1 MRKAANSNI
10 TLRLI
15 GGAPATRALHLLR
28 SHQTLPADR
37 DTRPV
42 VIALVLPTNGDAT
55 AGVDSFVESMTM
67 APTNDVGRLVQFGDV
82 TVDLAARA
90 VTRLGEPV
98 TLTPRQFDLLA
109 ALVRS
114 GGRAMSRR
122 ELIDVAWPDANGSG
136 ARTIDTHIWH
146 LRHRLERDAAV
157 PRHIMTVKKMGYRF
171 QT

>member
-15 GGAPATRALHLLR
+15 GGAPATRALRLLR
-28 SHQTLPADR
+28 SHQTQPADR
-37 DTRPV
+37 NRRPI
-42 VIALVLPTNGDAT
+42 VIALVLPTQDDGAT
-55 AGVDSFVESMTM
+55 V
-67 APTNDVGRLVQFGDV
+67 APDVGRVVRFGEI
-82 TVDLAARA
+82 TVDLAARSVVRA
-90 VTRLGEPV
+90 GEAV

-122 ELIDVAWPDANGSG
+122 ELIDLAWPDANGSG

-146 LRHRLERDAAV
+146 LRHRLEQDAAV

-171 QT
+171 QV

>member
-1 MRKAANSNI
+1 MRKAGNSNI

-15 GGAPATRALHLLR
+15 GGAPATRALRLLR
-28 SHQTLPADR
+28 SHQTLPAGR
-37 DTRPV
+37 SNRPI
-42 VIALVLPTNGDAT
+42 VIALVLPTSEEAAT
-55 AGVDSFVESMTM
+55 AESI
-67 APTNDVGRLVQFGDV
+67 APDVGRVVQFGEV

-90 VTRLGEPV
+90 VTRAGEPV

-146 LRHRLERDAAV
+146 LRHRLERDAAA

>member
-15 GGAPATRALHLLR
+15 GGAPATRALRLLR
-28 SHQTLPADR
+28 SHQSQPADSNR
-37 DTRPV
+37 RPI
-42 VIALVLPTNGDAT
+42 VIALVLPSQDDAEAVST
-55 AGVDSFVESMTM
+55 
-67 APTNDVGRLVQFGDV
+67 PDVGRVVHFGDV

-90 VTRLGEPV
+90 VTRDSGPV

-146 LRHRLERDAAV
+146 LRHRLERDAAT
-157 PRHIMTVKKMGYRF
+157 PRHIVTVKKMGYRF
-171 QT
+171 QV

>member
-15 GGAPATRALHLLR
+15 GGANATRALRLLR
-28 SHQTLPADR
+28 SLEK
-37 DTRPV
+37 RPNDSSSRSV
-42 VIALVLPTNGDAT
+42 VLALVLPTNGDGAT
-55 AGVDSFVESMTM
+55 TADVESL
-67 APTNDVGRLVQFGDV
+67 APASDIGRLVQFGDV

-114 GGRAMSRR
+114 NGRAMSRR

-146 LRHRLERDAAV
+146 LRHRLERDAAA

-171 QT
+171 QV

>member
-1 MRKAANSNI
+1 MRKAGNSNI

-15 GGAPATRALHLLR
+15 GGAPATRALRLLR
-28 SHQTLPADR
+28 SHQTLPTDR
-37 DTRPV
+37 SNRPI
-42 VIALVLPTNGDAT
+42 VIALVLPTSEDAT
-55 AGVDSFVESMTM
+55 AAESMT
-67 APTNDVGRLVQFGDV
+67 PDVGRLVRFGDV

-90 VTRLGEPV
+90 VSRAGEPV

-122 ELIDVAWPDANGSG
+122 ELIDLAWPDANGSG

-146 LRHRLERDAAV
+146 LRHRLERDAAA

-171 QT
+171 QV

>member
-1 MRKAANSNI
+1 MHKAANSSNI

-15 GGAPATRALHLLR
+15 GGAPATRALQLLR
-28 SHQTLPADR
+28 SHQSLPADR
-37 DTRPV
+37 NTRPV
-42 VIALVLPTNGDAT
+42 VIALVLPTNSDGT
-55 AGVDSFVESMTM
+55 ADVESMT
-67 APTNDVGRLVQFGDV
+67 ATPDVGRLVQFGDV

>member
-15 GGAPATRALHLLR
+15 GGANATRALRLLR
-28 SHQTLPADR
+28 SLEKRPADSGSR
-37 DTRPV
+37 SV
-42 VIALVLPTNGDAT
+42 VLALVLPTDGNG
-55 AGVDSFVESMTM
+55 AGVEAMTT
-67 APTNDVGRLVQFGDV
+67 ATTTSDVGRLVQFGDV

-90 VTRLGEPV
+90 VTRLGEAV

-146 LRHRLERDAAV
+146 LRHRLERDAAA

>member
-15 GGAPATRALHLLR
+15 GGAPATRALRLLR
-28 SHQTLPADR
+28 SHQTQTAD
-37 DTRPV
+37 DTSRPI
-42 VIALVLPTNGDAT
+42 VIALVLPNENG
-55 AGVDSFVESMTM
+55 
-67 APTNDVGRLVQFGDV
+67 APPTEVTDDVGRLVNFGEV

-90 VTRLGEPV
+90 VSRNGEPV

-122 ELIDVAWPDANGSG
+122 ELIDLAWPDANGSG

-146 LRHRLERDAAV
+146 LRHRLERDAAA
-157 PRHIMTVKKMGYRF
+157 PRHIVTVKKMGYRF
-171 QT
+171 QL

>member
-15 GGAPATRALHLLR
+15 GGAPATRALRLLR
-28 SHQTLPADR
+28 SLEKQPADQ
-37 DTRPV
+37 TSRPV
-42 VIALVLPTNGDAT
+42 VIALVLPTNEEAT
-55 AGVDSFVESMTM
+55 ESMTS
-67 APTNDVGRLVQFGDV
+67 DVGRLVHFGDV

-90 VTRLGEPV
+90 VSRNGESV

-146 LRHRLERDAAV
+146 LRHRLELDAAA

-171 QT
+171 QV

>member
-1 MRKAANSNI
+1 LREGTVQTSTMRKAANSNI

-15 GGAPATRALHLLR
+15 GGAPATRALRLLR
-28 SHQTLPADR
+28 SLEKRPADAAS
-37 DTRPV
+37 RPV
-42 VIALVLPTNGDAT
+42 VIALVLPTNEGDVA
-55 AGVDSFVESMTM
+55 ESIT
-67 APTNDVGRLVQFGDV
+67 TDVGRTVRFGDV

-90 VTRLGEPV
+90 VMRNGESV

-146 LRHRLERDAAV
+146 LRHRLELDAAA

-171 QT
+171 QV

>member
-15 GGAPATRALHLLR
+15 GGAPATRALRLLR
-28 SHQTLPADR
+28 SHQTLPGDR
-37 DTRPV
+37 ANRPV
-42 VIALVLPTNGDAT
+42 VIALVLPANGDAP
-55 AGVDSFVESMTM
+55 ESVT
-67 APTNDVGRLVQFGDV
+67 TEVGRLVRFGDV

-90 VTRLGEPV
+90 VSRSGEAV

-146 LRHRLERDAAV
+146 LRHRLERDAAA

-171 QT
+171 QV

>member
-15 GGAPATRALHLLR
+15 GGAPATRALRLLR
-28 SHQTLPADR
+28 SRQSLPADR
-37 DTRPV
+37 SSRPV
-42 VIALVLPTNGDAT
+42 VIALVLPTSEDAEAIT
-55 AGVDSFVESMTM
+55 
-67 APTNDVGRLVQFGDV
+67 PDVGRVVRFGDV
-82 TVDLAARA
+82 AVDLAARA
-90 VTRLGEPV
+90 VTRAGEPV

-146 LRHRLERDAAV
+146 LRHRLERDAAA
-157 PRHIMTVKKMGYRF
+157 PQHIMTVKKMGYRF
-171 QT
+171 QV

>member
-15 GGAPATRALHLLR
+15 GGAPATRALRLLR
-28 SHQTLPADR
+28 SLEKQPADQ
-37 DTRPV
+37 TSRPV
-42 VIALVLPTNGDAT
+42 VIALVLPTNEEAT
-55 AGVDSFVESMTM
+55 ESMTS
-67 APTNDVGRLVQFGDV
+67 DVGRLVHFGDV

-90 VTRLGEPV
+90 VSRNGESV

-171 QT
+171 QV

>member
-15 GGAPATRALHLLR
+15 GGAPATRALRLLR
-28 SHQTLPADR
+28 SLEKRPADGAS
-37 DTRPV
+37 RPV
-42 VIALVLPTNGDAT
+42 VIALVLPTNEDTVT
-55 AGVDSFVESMTM
+55 AESMT
-67 APTNDVGRLVQFGDV
+67 PDVGRLVRFGDV

-90 VTRLGEPV
+90 VSRGGEPV

-146 LRHRLERDAAV
+146 LRHRLEHDAAS

-171 QT
+171 QV

>member
-15 GGAPATRALHLLR
+15 GGAPATRALRLLR
-28 SHQTLPADR
+28 SHQTLPGDQAN
-37 DTRPV
+37 RPV
-42 VIALVLPTNGDAT
+42 VIALVLPANADAP
-55 AGVDSFVESMTM
+55 ESGAT
-67 APTNDVGRLVQFGDV
+67 DVGRLVRFGDV

-90 VTRLGEPV
+90 VSRSGEAV

-146 LRHRLERDAAV
+146 LRHRLERDAAA

-171 QT
+171 QV

>member
-15 GGAPATRALHLLR
+15 GGAPATRALRLLR
-28 SHQTLPADR
+28 SHQLPTDPGN
-37 DTRPV
+37 RPI
-42 VIALVLPTNGDAT
+42 VIALVLPTNEDA
-55 AGVDSFVESMTM
+55 SESIT
-67 APTNDVGRLVQFGDV
+67 TDVGRLVRFGDV

-90 VTRLGEPV
+90 VSRNGEPV

-114 GGRAMSRR
+114 NGRAMSRR

-146 LRHRLERDAAV
+146 LRHRLERDAAA

-171 QT
+171 QV

>member
-1 MRKAANSNI
+1 MRKAANSTI

-15 GGAPATRALHLLR
+15 GGEPATRALRLLR
-28 SHQTLPADR
+28 SLEKRPADQSS
-37 DTRPV
+37 RPV
-42 VIALVLPTNGDAT
+42 VIALVLPTNED
-55 AGVDSFVESMTM
+55 VSESTM
-67 APTNDVGRLVQFGDV
+67 PDVGRLVRFGDV

-90 VTRLGEPV
+90 VTRGSEPV

-146 LRHRLERDAAV
+146 LRHRLERDASA

-171 QT
+171 QV

>member
-1 MRKAANSNI
+1 VR
-10 TLRLI
+10 
-15 GGAPATRALHLLR
+15 
-28 SHQTLPADR
+28 
-37 DTRPV
+37 
-42 VIALVLPTNGDAT
+42 
-55 AGVDSFVESMTM
+55 
-67 APTNDVGRLVQFGDV
+67 FGDV
-82 TVDLAARA
+82 AVDLAARA
-90 VTRLGEPV
+90 VTRSGEPV

-146 LRHRLERDAAV
+146 LRHRLEHDAAA

>member
-28 SHQTLPADR
+28 SRQTLPTDR
-37 DTRPV
+37 DNRPI
-42 VIALVLPTNGDAT
+42 VIALVLPTNEEAVGA
-55 AGVDSFVESMTM
+55 ESMT
-67 APTNDVGRLVQFGDV
+67 APPDVGRLVHFGDV

-122 ELIDVAWPDANGSG
+122 ELIDLAWPDANGSG
-136 ARTIDTHIWH
+136 TRTIDTHIWH
-146 LRHRLERDAAV
+146 LRHRLERDAAA

>member
-15 GGAPATRALHLLR
+15 GGANATRALRLLR
-28 SHQTLPADR
+28 SLEKPADSGSR
-37 DTRPV
+37 SV
-42 VIALVLPTNGDAT
+42 VLALVLPTNENGA
-55 AGVDSFVESMTM
+55 SVESMTTTTTT
-67 APTNDVGRLVQFGDV
+67 PDVGRLVQFGDV

-90 VTRLGEPV
+90 VSRLGEPV

-114 GGRAMSRR
+114 NGRAMSRR

-146 LRHRLERDAAV
+146 LRHRLERDAAA

-171 QT
+171 QV

>member
-28 SHQTLPADR
+28 SRQ
-37 DTRPV
+37 TRPTDLSSRPV
-42 VIALVLPTNGDAT
+42 IIALVLPTNED
-55 AGVDSFVESMTM
+55 GVDAESMT
-67 APTNDVGRLVQFGDV
+67 AASDGRRLVHFGDV

-146 LRHRLERDAAV
+146 LRHRLERDAAA

>member
-1 MRKAANSNI
+1 MRGTVQPSTMRKAANSNI

-15 GGAPATRALHLLR
+15 GGAPATRALRLLR
-28 SHQTLPADR
+28 SHQTQSADR
-37 DTRPV
+37 SRRPI
-42 VIALVLPTNGDAT
+42 VIALVLPSEDGAAAAT
-55 AGVDSFVESMTM
+55 A
-67 APTNDVGRLVQFGDV
+67 APDLERVVRFGEIA
-82 TVDLAARA
+82 VDLAARA
-90 VTRLGEPV
+90 VTRAGTVV

-146 LRHRLERDAAV
+146 LRHRLEQDAAA
-157 PRHIMTVKKMGYRF
+157 PRHIVTVKKMGYRF
-171 QT
+171 QV

>member
-1 MRKAANSNI
+1 MRKAANANI

-15 GGAPATRALHLLR
+15 GGAPATRALRLLR
-28 SHQTLPADR
+28 SLEKRPGDQGS
-37 DTRPV
+37 RPV
-42 VIALVLPTNGDAT
+42 VIALVLPTNGEA
-55 AGVDSFVESMTM
+55 AESVT
-67 APTNDVGRLVQFGDV
+67 PDVGRLVRFGDI

-90 VTRLGEPV
+90 VSRAGEPV

-122 ELIDVAWPDANGSG
+122 ELIDLAWPDANGSG

-171 QT
+171 QV

>member
-37 DTRPV
+37 NSRPV
-42 VIALVLPTNGDAT
+42 VIALVLPTNGD
-55 AGVDSFVESMTM
+55 GVVAESMATTT
-67 APTNDVGRLVQFGDV
+67 PDVGRLVHFGDV

-146 LRHRLERDAAV
+146 LRHRLERDAAA

>member
-15 GGAPATRALHLLR
+15 GGAPATRALRLLR
-28 SHQTLPADR
+28 SLEKRPADSSQ
-37 DTRPV
+37 RPV
-42 VIALVLPTNGDAT
+42 VIALVLPTNEDGAVVT
-55 AGVDSFVESMTM
+55 AESM
-67 APTNDVGRLVQFGDV
+67 APDVGRVVQFGDV

-90 VTRLGEPV
+90 VTRAGEAV

-146 LRHRLERDAAV
+146 LRHRLEHDAAA

-171 QT
+171 QV

>member
-15 GGAPATRALHLLR
+15 GGAPATRALRLLR
-28 SHQTLPADR
+28 SHQTQPADR
-37 DTRPV
+37 NRRPI
-42 VIALVLPTNGDAT
+42 VIALVLPTQEDGVAVAAAAT
-55 AGVDSFVESMTM
+55 
-67 APTNDVGRLVQFGDV
+67 PDVGRVVRFGDV
-82 TVDLAARA
+82 TVDLAARS
-90 VTRLGEPV
+90 VQRSGESV

-122 ELIDVAWPDANGSG
+122 ELIDLAWPDANGSG

-146 LRHRLERDAAV
+146 LRHRLEQDAAA

-171 QT
+171 QV

>member
-15 GGAPATRALHLLR
+15 GGAPATRALKLLR
-28 SHQTLPADR
+28 SHQTQAGDR
-37 DTRPV
+37 TRRPI
-42 VIALVLPTNGDAT
+42 VIALVLPTQNGTGNDA
-55 AGVDSFVESMTM
+55 
-67 APTNDVGRLVQFGDV
+67 PDVGRLVHFGDV

-90 VTRLGEPV
+90 VTRAGESV

-122 ELIDVAWPDANGSG
+122 ELIDEAWPDANGSG

-146 LRHRLERDAAV
+146 LRHRLERDAGT

-171 QT
+171 QG

>member
-15 GGAPATRALHLLR
+15 GGAPATRALRLLR
-28 SHQTLPADR
+28 SHQTLPGDR
-37 DTRPV
+37 ANRPV
-42 VIALVLPTNGDAT
+42 VIALVLPTNEDA
-55 AGVDSFVESMTM
+55 SESIT
-67 APTNDVGRLVQFGDV
+67 TDVGRLVRFGDV

-90 VTRLGEPV
+90 VSRNGEPV

-146 LRHRLERDAAV
+146 LRHRLERDAAA

-171 QT
+171 QV

>member
-1 MRKAANSNI
+1 MPKAANSNI

-15 GGAPATRALHLLR
+15 GGAPATRALRLLR
-28 SHQTLPADR
+28 SHQSQPADR
-37 DTRPV
+37 SRRPI
-42 VIALVLPTNGDAT
+42 VIALVLPSQEDAEAVT
-55 AGVDSFVESMTM
+55 TT
-67 APTNDVGRLVQFGDV
+67 PDVGRVVQFGEV

-90 VTRLGEPV
+90 VTRGGDPV

-146 LRHRLERDAAV
+146 LRHRLERDAAA
-157 PRHIMTVKKMGYRF
+157 PAHIVTVKKMGYRF
-171 QT
+171 QS

>member
-15 GGAPATRALHLLR
+15 GGAPATRALRLLR
-28 SHQTLPADR
+28 SLEKQPTDPAS
-37 DTRPV
+37 RPV
-42 VIALVLPTNGDAT
+42 VIALVLPTNGEAAET
-55 AGVDSFVESMTM
+55 T
-67 APTNDVGRLVQFGDV
+67 DVGRLVQFGEV

-90 VTRLGEPV
+90 VSRAGEPV

-146 LRHRLERDAAV
+146 LRHRLERDAAA

-171 QT
+171 QV

>member
-15 GGAPATRALHLLR
+15 GGANATRALRLLR
-28 SHQTLPADR
+28 SLERRSADQAN
-37 DTRPV
+37 RPV
-42 VIALVLPTNGDAT
+42 VLALVLPTNEDGAV
-55 AGVDSFVESMTM
+55 AAESMTT
-67 APTNDVGRLVQFGDV
+67 PDVGRVVRFGDV
-82 TVDLAARA
+82 AVDLAARA
-90 VTRLGEPV
+90 VTRAGEPV

-146 LRHRLERDAAV
+146 LRHRLEIDAAA